1 MPIELACIMSLD
13 LLEVH
18 IDVYVVQKG
27 GRSCFGT
34 SDVVSE
40 HVWVGRVQRDS
51 RCLDLLEV

>member
-1 MPIELACIMSLD
+1 MTIERACIMSSD

-34 SDVVSE
+34 SDIVTE
-40 HVWVGRVQRDS
+40 QVWVGRV
-51 RCLDLLEV
+51 

>member
-1 MPIELACIMSLD
+1 MCTS
-13 LLEVH
+13 
-18 IDVYVVQKG
+18 YRRG

-51 RCLDLLEV
+51 RCSDLLEV